1 MSLTKKISIPEL
13 YSQFEKFKEFD
24 AFLQSES
31 FRLKLSGLAG
41 SAFSVYVATYFHA
54 NKDQNVVV
62 LPDKEAAAYFY
73 NDLENLLGEVD
84 VDLERKSVLFF
95 PNSYKS
101 INNLM
106 EADRLNLMSRAEV
119 LERISNG
126 LHNTLIVTYS
136 EAIAEK
142 SAIPKDLKKNNFRI
156 SIDKKTNLDDLYN
169 YLVSNGYVRKDF
181 VLEPGQFSLRGS
193 IIDIYSYNN
202 EYPYR
207 IEFFD
212 DDIESVRVFNP
223 VDQLSLKEYKNVNI
237 IPANFDELSVD
248 KKSIIECLPSKTK
261 LWFSDFDSV
270 VHEIDSL
277 EEFCMEYQGDG
288 IYGSVADKD
297 IRVGSIEVGDID
309 DYGTE
314 SDSTESDST
323 ENDDIEDGGLGVG
336 GLDVDAIDDDGIAV
350 DNVDDGGIIVDGT
363 TVDGADVDEDDPNNS
378 NITQK
383 FILKSEFLKSIL
395 DYKTIFYGSNN
406 LIDVNNEFRFDVT
419 PQISVNKSMEVL
431 SNYLVESI
439 LEGKSIFICS
449 ESESQIERIKRIIE
463 EISKDNPEVS
473 CTYLKLSLHGGYNDN
488 DNFILML
495 TDHQLFNR
503 YHKYKLK
510 DKFDRR
516 LVNIIKDIES
526 LKPGDYVT
534 HIDHGIGRYD
544 GLEKIENNGKVQEAL
559 RIVYAN
565 NDLLYVNI
573 NALSRI
579 SKYSSSEGHEPK
591 LNKLGSSAWTKLKN
605 RTKSKVKDIAE
616 DLIKLYAKR
625 LDTKGFAFSRDT
637 YLQNELEA
645 SFMYEDT
652 PDQVNATIDVKN
664 DMEKDYPMERLICGD
679 VGFGKTEIAIRAAF
693 KAVVDSK
700 QVVVLVPTTI
710 LAFQHY
716 QTFSERL
723 ADFPVTVDYIN
734 RFKTA
739 KQRKEIIEDIK
750 SGRIDIL
757 IGTHAVL
764 NKEFIFKDLGLLIV
778 DEEQKFGVSAKEKL
792 KNLKVNVDTLTLTAT
807 PIPRTLQFSLM
818 GARDLSILRTP
829 PPNRMPVQTEVC
841 VFDDIIIRNA
851 IEYEINRGGQVY
863 FVHNRVQNILAVE
876 DTLKRIVSGISIE
889 VAHGQMAG
897 DQLEKTM
904 LNFMEGHFDVLLCT
918 KIIESGL
925 DIPNVNT
932 IIINGANNFG
942 LSELHQLRGRVGRS
956 DRKAFC
962 YLITPPMHMMTED
975 AKKRIKAVEEFSD
988 LGSGL
993 NIAMRDLDI
1002 RGAGNILGAE
1012 QSGFISDIGF
1022 DMYQKI
1028 LNEALSELKSE
1039 TDYRTAENSLSLYEY
1054 SNDCKIDID
1063 EEALIPDKY
1072 VTDNAERMRLYQEM
1086 ALLKSNQD
1094 FENFKNKLQDRFGKI
1109 PDQVEKLIEVLKIKL
1124 KAQELGVERIYV
1136 KNNILKCYFI
1146 SAEHAAFY
1154 KSDIFMKVIEFV
1166 KENPKMCK
1174 IGDKDGQLTL
1184 EFFKPKNTEYASDI
1198 LFLDFVFD
1206 SVANMEYSQ

>member
-1 MSLTKKISIPEL
+1 MLLEFFRYFCTMSLTKKISVTDL
-13 YSQFEKFKEFD
+13 YSKFEKVNEFER
-24 AFLQSES
+24 FLQSDS
-31 FRLKLSGLAG
+31 LRLKLSGLAG
-41 SAFSVYVATYFHA
+41 SAFSVYVATHFYI
-54 NKDQNVVV
+54 NKNQNVVV
-62 LPDKEAAAYFY
+62 LPTKDDAAYFY
-73 NDLENLLGEVD
+73 NDLEGLFDEVGED
-84 VDLERKSVLFF
+84 IDRKKILFF

-101 INNLM
+101 INNIT
-106 EADRLNLMSRAEV
+106 EFDRLNLMSRAEV

-126 LHNTLIVTYS
+126 LRNTLIVTYA

-142 SAIPKDLKKNNFRI
+142 SVIPKDLRKNNFNI
-156 SIDKKTNLDDLYN
+156 NIKKQINLDDLYN
-169 YLVSNGYVRKDF
+169 YLASNGYVRTDF
-181 VLEPGQFSLRGS
+181 VIEPGQFSLRGS
-193 IIDIYSYNN
+193 IIDVYSYNN

-207 IEFFD
+207 VEFFD
-212 DDIESVRVFNP
+212 DDVESIRAFNP
-223 VDQLSLKEYKNVNI
+223 VDQLSVKEYKNINI
-237 IPANFDELSVD
+237 IPANFEGLSDD

-261 LWFSDFDSV
+261 LWFYNFDSV
-270 VHEIDSL
+270 AHEIYTL
-277 EEFCMEYQGDG
+277 EEFCVEYQSDVDG
-288 IYGSVADKD
+288 IY
-297 IRVGSIEVGDID
+297 VGRRDSGDVGRHDSGDGGCD
-309 DYGTE
+309 D
-314 SDSTESDST
+314 
-323 ENDDIEDGGLGVG
+323 ENDIM
-336 GLDVDAIDDDGIAV
+336 
-350 DNVDDGGIIVDGT
+350 
-363 TVDGADVDEDDPNNS
+363 
-378 NITQK
+378 QK
-383 FILKSEFLKSIL
+383 FISQSAFLRGVL
-395 DYKTIFYGSNN
+395 DYQTIFYGSNN
-406 LIDVNNEFRFDVT
+406 LIDVYKEFVFDVS

-431 SNYLVESI
+431 SNYLI
-439 LEGKSIFICS
+439 DNTLEGKTIFICS
-449 ESESQIERIKRIIE
+449 ESENQIERINRIIDK
-463 EISKDNPEVS
+463 ISSDNS
-473 CTYLKLSLHGGYNDN
+473 DIKCNYLNLSLHGGFNDN
-488 DNFILML
+488 DNLILMI

-510 DKFDRR
+510 DKFNRR
-516 LVNIIKDIES
+516 QANIIKELES

-544 GLEKIENNGKVQEAL
+544 GLEKIVNNGKEQEAL

-579 SKYSSSEGHEPK
+579 SKYSGGEGHEPK

-625 LDTKGFAFSRDT
+625 LDTKGFAFSPDS

-664 DMEKDYPMERLICGD
+664 DMEKDYPMERLVCGD

-710 LAFQHY
+710 LALQHY
-716 QTFSERL
+716 KTFSDRL
-723 ADFPVTVDYIN
+723 KDFPVTIDYIN
-734 RFKTA
+734 RFKTS
-739 KQRKEIIEDIK
+739 KQRREIIEDVK
-750 SGRIDIL
+750 TGRIDIL

-764 NKEFIFKDLGLLIV
+764 NKEFKFKDLGLLII

-851 IEYEINRGGQVY
+851 IDYEINRGGQVF

-876 DTLKRIVSGISIE
+876 DTLKKIVPGISIG
-889 VAHGQMAG
+889 VAHGQMPG
-897 DQLEKTM
+897 DKLEDVM
-904 LNFMEGHFDVLLCT
+904 INFMEGNFDVLLCT

-932 IIINGANNFG
+932 IIINGANSFG

-962 YLITPPMHMMTED
+962 YLIVPPMHMMTED
-975 AKKRIKAVEEFSD
+975 ARKRIKAVEEFSD

-1022 DMYQKI
+1022 DMYHKI
-1028 LNEALSELKSE
+1028 LSEALSELKSE
-1039 TDYRTAENSLSLYEY
+1039 ADYKTAENILTSYEY

-1086 ALLKSNQD
+1086 ALLKSNND
-1094 FENFKNKLQDRFGKI
+1094 FESFKSKLKDRFGNI
-1109 PDQVEKLIEVLKIKL
+1109 PHQVDTLIEILKIKL
-1124 KAQELGVERIYV
+1124 KAQKLGIERIYL

-1146 SAEHAAFY
+1146 SAEHEAFY
-1154 KSDIFMKVIEFV
+1154 KSDIFLKIIEFV
-1166 KENPKMCK
+1166 KENPRICK
-1174 IGDKDGQLTL
+1174 IGDNKGQLTL
-1184 EFFKPKNTEYASDI
+1184 EFLKPNKSEYKSDI
-1198 LFLDFVFD
+1198 SFLDYVFD
-1206 SVANMEYSQ
+1206 SIMQIELQLDN